1 MIELVVAFTCIAL
14 FFGASVLFFMWL
26 MEQFKDEK
34 PSWESFI
41 KDGKKHWLKK

>member
-1 MIELVVAFTCIAL
+1 MIELVVAVTCIAL
-14 FFGASVLFFMWL
+14 LVSAFVMLGLWL